1 MISASAVTTRHEL
14 IMSLVA
20 GLNPIMQGVKASAHD
35 PVRKLWATEGDLVSS
50 RESLLAI
57 GGMRAGT

>member
-20 GLNPIMQGVKASAHD
+20 GLNPIMK
-35 PVRKLWATEGDLVSS
+35 VRSRTLMSPYATE
-50 RESLLAI
+50 
-57 GGMRAGT
+57 

>member
-20 GLNPIMQGVKASAHD
+20 GLILINKVWSRTLMSPYASF
-35 PVRKLWATEGDLVSS
+35 G
-50 RESLLAI
+50 
-57 GGMRAGT
+57 